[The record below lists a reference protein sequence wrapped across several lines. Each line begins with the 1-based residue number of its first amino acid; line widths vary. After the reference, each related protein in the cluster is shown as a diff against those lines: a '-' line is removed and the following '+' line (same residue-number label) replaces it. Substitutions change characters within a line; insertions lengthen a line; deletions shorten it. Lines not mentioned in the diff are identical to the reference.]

1 MHFASSVEVIVN
13 EKNELFNAVSIYVPM
28 SQAAANIADFDP
40 AWVTADKPA
49 VMTCVLDNYKKVMKG
64 KLLDQWMNVFRQ
76 DTNTSVILYLIVF
89 LDDSSTVGMW
99 EIDDVSI
106 KFGPLT
112 RAFEKLFFIS
122 YVKVLF
128 DENYDGRPIQLP
140 LNPGTAASAQI
151 TLGNPTGVSLTVPA
165 GSYLFND
172 GVKDWLITLDENLI
186 IPAGESHTMQVFA
199 TTPGSDADLAPGV
212 VNNGSVSPAPPSDLV
227 ITVVSV
233 QQGTN
238 PDSQPS
244 TVPSQYFD
252 LSLALAYLCKLDLK
266 LSYLYSLVKV
276 NLPVQNPDTNICW
289 IRSKTSAEEKEAMQ
303 SIMNGD
309 RQKYYWG
316 ALYLMECMNTWV
328 LVHSEPVN
336 IIVEILA
343 AWFAERNASGQ
354 FVGNKLS
361 LLRLSGT
368 RIKPFGY
375 PSWLNSEVNENDSDG
390 FDLLDAKNVGYL
402 CTIADNTPQE
412 SCVSSARSVTG
423 MPTSALMI
431 SKFVDYASAQQCAK
445 MITDKGTLTDPV
457 LTDADAY
464 KRIQE
469 IVLSNLTLFAPTKR
483 INSVMLQF
491 PDFSI
496 AKVGMTELEAASSW
510 KARYTDD
517 LDEVTVTGG
526 ITAE

>member
-1 MHFASSVEVIVN
+1 V
-13 EKNELFNAVSIYVPM
+13 
-28 SQAAANIADFDP
+28 
-40 AWVTADKPA
+40 
-49 VMTCVLDNYKKVMKG
+49 
-64 KLLDQWMNVFRQ
+64 R
-76 DTNTSVILYLIVF
+76 
-89 LDDSSTVGMW
+89 
-99 EIDDVSI
+99 
-106 KFGPLT
+106 
-112 RAFEKLFFIS
+112 
-122 YVKVLF
+122 VK
-128 DENYDGRPIQLP
+128 
-140 LNPGTAASAQI
+140 
-151 TLGNPTGVSLTVPA
+151 
-165 GSYLFND
+165 
-172 GVKDWLITLDENLI
+172 
-186 IPAGESHTMQVFA
+186 
-199 TTPGSDADLAPGV
+199 
-212 VNNGSVSPAPPSDLV
+212 
-227 ITVVSV
+227 
-233 QQGTN
+233 
-238 PDSQPS
+238 
-244 TVPSQYFD
+244 
-252 LSLALAYLCKLDLK
+252 
-266 LSYLYSLVKV
+266 
-276 NLPVQNPDTNICW
+276 LPVLNPDTNICW
-289 IRSKTSAEEKEAMQ
+289 IRSKTSAEEKEAMK
-303 SIMNGD
+303 SIKDND

-328 LVHSEPVN
+328 MVHSEPVN

-412 SCVSSARSVTG
+412 SCLSMARSVTG

-431 SKFVDYASAQQCAK
+431 SKFVDYTSAQQCAK

-457 LTDADAY
+457 LTDMDAY
-464 KRIQE
+464 KKIQE
-469 IVLSNLTLFAPTKR
+469 IVSSNLILFVPTKR
-483 INSVMLQF
+483 INSITLVV
-491 PDFSI
+491 PEFSV